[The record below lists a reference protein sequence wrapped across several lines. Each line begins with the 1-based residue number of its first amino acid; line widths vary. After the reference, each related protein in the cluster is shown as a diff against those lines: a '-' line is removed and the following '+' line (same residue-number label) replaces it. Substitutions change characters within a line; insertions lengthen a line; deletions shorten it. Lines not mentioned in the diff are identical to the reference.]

1 MSFDSF
7 LSKLKTK
14 ASELKTEA
22 LKYKNKDFLN
32 AARAGSALIAMA
44 DGSVSAE
51 EKQKMVKFIES
62 NDALSV
68 FTTTDVIKAFQDFVS
83 QLEFDKDIGEAK
95 AYQALGKMKSNVE
108 ASRLLVRM
116 IIAVA
121 SSDGNFDANEQ
132 RVASKIAPRMVA
144 RLAENSSQR
153 KSTNK
158 VLAATCWSMPVST
171 RLAKVRL
178 KNGPRKEYEVR
189 DSSIRMLNRASETAM
204 RRVRMPAMRTE

>member
-14 ASELKTEA
+14 AGELKTEA

-32 AARAGSALIAMA
+32 AAMAGSALIAMA

-68 FTTTDVIKAFQDFVS
+68 FTTTDVIKAFQDYVS

-132 RVASKIAPRMVA
+132 RVASKIARELGLTP
-144 RLAENSSQR
+144 AEFELQ
-153 KSTNK
+153 
-158 VLAATCWSMPVST
+158 
-171 RLAKVRL
+171 
-178 KNGPRKEYEVR
+178 
-189 DSSIRMLNRASETAM
+189 
-204 RRVRMPAMRTE
+204 

>member
-14 ASELKTEA
+14 AGELKTEA

-32 AARAGSALIAMA
+32 AAMAGSALIAMA

-68 FTTTDVIKAFQDFVS
+68 FTTTDVIKAFQDYVS

-132 RVASKIAPRMVA
+132 RVA
-144 RLAENSSQR
+144 LAEVQ
-153 KSTNK
+153 
-158 VLAATCWSMPVST
+158 AAAAG
-171 RLAKVRL
+171 R
-178 KNGPRKEYEVR
+178 
-189 DSSIRMLNRASETAM
+189 
-204 RRVRMPAMRTE
+204 